1 VRRKSR
7 EGKGERQ
14 LLCLMQVSLKP
25 DVLAGVR
32 RIWDVVLEAL
42 SNEGWGFV
50 CRGRFK

>member
-1 VRRKSR
+1 VRRKGR
-7 EGKGERQ
+7 QGKRERQ
-14 LLCLMQVSLKP
+14 ELGLMQVSLKP

-32 RIWDVVLEAL
+32 RIWDVVLEDL